1 MIMNDQRR
9 LKQILINFLTNAI
22 KFTSSGSVTLK
33 ITYSMFDNLYF
44 EVIDTG
50 SGISPER
57 IAKLGSAYA
66 TFGNE
71 TN

>member
-1 MIMNDQRR
+1 MNDQRR

-33 ITYSMFDNLYF
+33 ITYSIFDNLYF

-50 SGISPER
+50 S
-57 IAKLGSAYA
+57 LGLPLRELQS
-66 TFGNE
+66 
-71 TN
+71 